1 MLSHHILQKMA
12 GIKMAASGP
21 VVSMYQNLIKEWTKK
36 PANLDNVG
44 KLLTQLKLA
53 LTELQFMPTSG
64 TNPSPQELVV
74 ARDVL
79 EIGVQYSLERK
90 DIPAFERYMSQ
101 LKCYYFDYSGVLA
114 ESPYLYQ
121 LLGLNLMCLLAQ
133 NRLAE
138 FHTELELLPAK
149 ELQENVYIRCPV
161 ALEQY
166 LMEGNYNKVFLSKGN
181 VPAESYHFF
190 INILLDTLRDE
201 VAVCIEKSYNRISQ
215 KEACRM
221 LFFDKQK
228 DLLSYTGKRNWEL
241 DVTKNYIFQS
251 QVHQQKD
258 IPSLKIIEHC
268 LSYAKELERIV

>member
-1 MLSHHILQKMA
+1 
-12 GIKMAASGP
+12 MAALGP
-21 VVSMYQNLIKEWTKK
+21 VITMYQTLVKEWSKK
-36 PANLDNVG
+36 PVNLDNVG
-44 KLLTQLKLA
+44 NMLTKMKLA
-53 LTELQFMPTSG
+53 LMELQFMPTSG
-64 TNPSPQELVV
+64 TTPSAQELIV

-79 EIGVQYSLERK
+79 EIGVQWSVAKK
-90 DIPAFERYMSQ
+90 DIPSFERYISQ
-101 LKCYYFDYSGVLA
+101 LKCYYFDYSSLLP
-114 ESPYLYQ
+114 ESPYFYQ

-201 VAVCIEKSYNRISQ
+201 VATCIEKSYDQISQ
-215 KEACRM
+215 KEAYRM
-221 LFFDKQK
+221 LFFDKET
-228 DLLSYTGKRNWEL
+228 DLLNYASKKNWKVESNRYVFRQDVQSKQEL
-241 DVTKNYIFQS
+241 S
-251 QVHQQKD
+251 
-258 IPSLKIIEHC
+258 SLKIIENC
-268 LSYAKELERIV
+268 LGYAKELERIV